1 MFKVKNIISECFR
14 NSLRGDFF
22 CRFQSFLGT
31 CKRQEFQYFNL
42 FSIYLT
48 LVYSSLQGKYFK
60 YLQNTTTPR
69 RFREWNDRPGFSSF
83 LVTFFFS
90 FHKVDCTRFSGH

>member
-1 MFKVKNIISECFR
+1 MFKVKNKISGYFR

-48 LVYSSLQGKYFK
+48 LVRFNLQGKD
-60 YLQNTTTPR
+60 LTP
-69 RFREWNDRPGFSSF
+69 
-83 LVTFFFS
+83 L
-90 FHKVDCTRFSGH
+90 